1 LQFDLR
7 NGQITEAKG
16 NSALLRLFGIL
27 DFNNLFKRL
36 RLDFSDL
43 YKSGITFDKLV
54 GKYHLEDG
62 VAKTQEPLI
71 MRGASADLT
80 AEGSLSLINR
90 TVDKRVDV
98 ILPLTGNT
106 PLAAVLLGA
115 PQVAGALFLIDKLI
129 GDKINEATKLSYTL
143 TGPWRE
149 PVLEIINKRER

>member
-1 LQFDLR
+1 
-7 NGQITEAKG
+7 
-16 NSALLRLFGIL
+16 
-27 DFNNLFKRL
+27 
-36 RLDFSDL
+36 
-43 YKSGITFDKLV
+43 
-54 GKYHLEDG
+54 
-62 VAKTQEPLI
+62 

-80 AEGSLSLINR
+80 AEGSLNLINK

-129 GDKINEATKLSYTL
+129 GDKINEATKLSYSM

-149 PVLEIINKRER
+149 PVLEVITKSEQ